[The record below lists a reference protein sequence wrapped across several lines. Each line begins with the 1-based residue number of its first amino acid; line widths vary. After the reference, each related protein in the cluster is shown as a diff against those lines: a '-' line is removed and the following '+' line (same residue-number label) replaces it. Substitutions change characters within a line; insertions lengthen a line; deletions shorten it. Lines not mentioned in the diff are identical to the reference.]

1 MKISQN
7 FAAFSEYWNINNVF
21 LLLEV
26 KITCNEEEIP
36 CAMMYGDFGSTFELF
51 GSESEFYDCG
61 DLSDKGCS
69 AEQLGAKS
77 WPKCLEDSGQAAVL
91 PWGCGNVCL

>member
-7 FAAFSEYWNINNVF
+7 FAAFSEYWNFNNVF

-36 CAMMYGDFGSTFELF
+36 CAISMDTTFEVY
-51 GSESEFYDCG
+51 GSGDEGEFYDCG

-77 WPKCLEDSGQAAVL
+77 WPKCLEDLDRAFSS

>member
-1 MKISQN
+1 MEISQN
-7 FAAFSEYWNINNVF
+7 FAAFSEYWNFNNVF
-21 LLLEV
+21 LLLEK
-26 KITCNEEEIP
+26 KITCNEEEIT
-36 CAMMYGDFGSTFELF
+36 CAIAMETTIDTLVGGV
-51 GSESEFYDCG
+51 YDCG

-77 WPKCLEDSGQAAVL
+77 WPKCLEDLDRAAFS

>member
-7 FAAFSEYWNINNVF
+7 FAAISEYWNFNNVF

-26 KITCNEEEIP
+26 KITCNEEEIT
-36 CAMMYGDFGSTFELF
+36 CAIAMETTIYNFWGGV
-51 GSESEFYDCG
+51 YDCG

-77 WPKCLEDSGQAAVL
+77 WPKCLEDSGQPPVSS
-91 PWGCGNVCL
+91 WGCGNVCL

>member
-1 MKISQN
+1 MLLL
-7 FAAFSEYWNINNVF
+7 FNNVF

-36 CAMMYGDFGSTFELF
+36 CAIAMDTTFKYPFG
-51 GSESEFYDCG
+51 GEFYDCG

-69 AEQLGAKS
+69 AEQLGANS
-77 WPKCLEDSGQAAVL
+77 WPKCLEDSKRED
-91 PWGCGNVCL
+91 WSCGNVCL